1 MHPLGRST
9 CLCLRK
15 QHWYRSVKFHCVLY
29 DGHLIRSVLIEI
41 NKLGTRVH
49 QKLVNDVARCN
60 HTCSHPCAFHN
71 FRICGNRFRT
81 TKMAEMNT
89 RNRQLL
95 TEYMNLPQPDNLI
108 QAMYMWIDGSGE
120 GIRCKTRTIE
130 VSADIKCCEGEMR
143 LSYVSY

>member
-1 MHPLGRST
+1 MSYAVI
-9 CLCLRK
+9 K
-15 QHWYRSVKFHCVLY
+15 QPRFAMFNSVPT
-29 DGHLIRSVLIEI
+29 G
-41 NKLGTRVH
+41 N
-49 QKLVNDVARCN
+49 
-60 HTCSHPCAFHN
+60 AF
-71 FRICGNRFRT
+71 RFRT
-81 TKMAEMNT
+81 SKMAEMNT